1 MKAIFHPEQVTYLI
15 KFYKI
20 VNYDKSVA
28 YSVCI
33 FTNFASWLQIGS
45 ALYARTHARTL
56 LFVCIAFKF
65 SFKLKSAARFTG
77 HLIVIMHGG

>member
-33 FTNFASWLQIGS
+33 FTSFASWLQIGS
-45 ALYARTHARTL
+45 ALYARTHVAFCL
-56 LFVCIAFKF
+56 YCI
-65 SFKLKSAARFTG
+65 
-77 HLIVIMHGG
+77 

>member
-45 ALYARTHARTL
+45 ALYARTHARCF
-56 LFVCIAFKF
+56 LFV
-65 SFKLKSAARFTG
+65 L
-77 HLIVIMHGG
+77 HLNFPSN